1 MSTEFKREERYIVFK
16 VSDVERYL
24 TDADRAH
31 LAMMK
36 NEIDAGRDWR
46 VSQPSYGM
54 ARCDQCSP
62 GGQAMKQHEFRE
74 LVNELR
80 DTAIKYHASQELRER
95 IVHVLWA
102 YEVFPDAL
110 PHQRQAPG
118 AKP

>member
-1 MSTEFKREERYIVFK
+1 MT
-16 VSDVERYL
+16 
-24 TDADRAH
+24 
-31 LAMMK
+31 
-36 NEIDAGRDWR
+36 
-46 VSQPSYGM
+46 
-54 ARCDQCSP
+54 
-62 GGQAMKQHEFRE
+62 QHGFRE

-110 PHQRQAPG
+110 PHQRQAPE